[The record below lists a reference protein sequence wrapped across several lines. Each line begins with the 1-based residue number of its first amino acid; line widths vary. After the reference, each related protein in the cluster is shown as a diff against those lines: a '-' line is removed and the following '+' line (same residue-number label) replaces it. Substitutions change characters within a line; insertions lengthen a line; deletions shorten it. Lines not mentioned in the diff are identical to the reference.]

1 MSLDRAN
8 VLAEVRRII
17 RPPTKERDPKR
28 RFGYYHY
35 LDRPQCLIA
44 KQFSL
49 QSDLS
54 HVLDIT
60 ALLITKAAFNDIQVI
75 VVGEVGVPSIV
86 PELQHL
92 SGGQKFGLQ
101 RFTFIGKKRVAL
113 IG

>member
-1 MSLDRAN
+1 M
-8 VLAEVRRII
+8 LAEVGRII

-28 RFGYYHY
+28 RLGYYHCFV
-35 LDRPQCLIA
+35 RPQCLIA

-49 QSDLS
+49 QPDLG

-60 ALLITKAAFNDIQVI
+60 ALLVTKTVFDDIQVI